1 MKITLMNKSIQDQ
14 LLALGVADKKKV
26 KQAKHQ
32 ERLKSRGPAEPSIQE
47 SLKATQQNA
56 RDEKKARDKL
66 LAADRDAVRVKAEKL
81 AQLRDMV
88 KANSVD
94 RGHDASRVD
103 FRYPYGKKIRPFPVS
118 TEVRDGLA
126 RGLLGLIEIDRAIC
140 IIPRD
145 VLERCLERLDGQKIF
160 SHLAKLEV
168 LDDDYPPIPDDL
180 DW

>member
-1 MKITLMNKSIQDQ
+1 MNNSIQDQ

-32 ERLKSRGPAEPSIQE
+32 ERLKSKGHAEPSIQE

-56 RDEKKARDKL
+56 RDQKKAHDKV
-66 LAADRDAVRVKAEKL
+66 LAAERDAVRVKAEKL

-88 KANSVD
+88 KANLVD
-94 RGHDASRVD
+94 RGDDASRVE
-103 FRYPYGKKIRPFPVS
+103 FRYQYGKKIRPFPVS
-118 TEVRDGLA
+118 AEVRDGLA

-145 VLERCLERLDGQKIF
+145 VLERCLERMDGQEIF

-168 LDDDYPPIPDDL
+168 FDDDYPPIPDDL